1 MLSDFIIGVAAS
13 LFAIFVVG
21 FFSNKLFGKTCN
33 DIVSKIYTIYVCG
46 SAFVVSMMFAYMTN
60 SDIVRL
66 IADMAEVN
74 IFTIYKYSSTSF
86 VWIFFQF
93 SIVTLIFL
101 ISRLMQTNIKSMHK
115 VQDSYLKTIKEVNK
129 KGESK

>member
-13 LFAIFVVG
+13 LFASFVVG

>member
-13 LFAIFVVG
+13 LFASFVVG
-21 FFSNKLFGKTCN
+21 FFTNKLFGKTCN

-101 ISRLMQTNIKSMHK
+101 ISRLMQTNINSMHK

>member
-13 LFAIFVVG
+13 LFASFVVG
-21 FFSNKLFGKTCN
+21 FFTNKLFGKTCN

-46 SAFVVSMMFAYMTN
+46 SAFVVSIMFAYMTN

-129 KGESK
+129 QGENK

>member
-13 LFAIFVVG
+13 LFASFVVG
-21 FFSNKLFGKTCN
+21 FFTNKLFGKTCN

-46 SAFVVSMMFAYMTN
+46 SAFVVSIMFAYMTN

-86 VWIFFQF
+86 IWIFFQF

-129 KGESK
+129 QGENK